1 MSLDTPT
8 PPSNANFSATHWSL
22 VLRAADEAR
31 PGAEEA
37 LTELC
42 QRYWYPLYAY
52 VRRRGNSSHDAQD
65 LTQSFFARLLEK
77 KLLERVDPA
86 KGKFRSF
93 LLASLKHFLSDEW
106 DKARAQ
112 KRGGVTVTISI
123 DEAVAENL
131 YGQEPKEGLSPD
143 QLYERR
149 WAMTL
154 LDRTMARIEMEY
166 RNGGKGELFER
177 LHGSLL
183 GVKEASYAE
192 IGRGLGMGEGAVKV
206 AAHRIRKRF
215 RRHLREEIALTVG
228 EQADIDAEIQE
239 LFAALRA

>member
-8 PPSNANFSATHWSL
+8 PSPNANFSATHWSL
-22 VLRAADEAR
+22 VLRAADETK
-31 PGAEEA
+31 PGAEDA
-37 LTELC
+37 LTQLC

-52 VRRRGNSSHDAQD
+52 VRRRGNSPHDAQD

-77 KLLERVDPA
+77 KLLERVDPS

-93 LLASLKHFLSDEW
+93 LLASLKYFLSDEW

-112 KRGGVTVTISI
+112 KRGGAAATLSI

-149 WAMTL
+149 WAMML
-154 LDRTMARIEMEY
+154 LDRTMTRIETEY
-166 RNGGKGELFER
+166 RNGGKGDLFER
-177 LHGSLL
+177 LHGTLL
-183 GVKEASYAE
+183 GAKEATHAE
-192 IGRGLGMGEGAVKV
+192 IGRELGMAGGAVKV
-206 AAHRIRKRF
+206 AAHRMRKRF
-215 RRHLREEIALTVG
+215 RGHLREEIALTVG
-228 EQADIDAEIQE
+228 EQTDIDAEIQE